1 MVIRKGTKDDID
13 AVSALYNEVCDY
25 LQTHINYPGWRKGIY
40 PDRQDAERG
49 IGEDSLFVAEVD
61 GEIAGTFI
69 LRHQPEAGYA
79 LADWKNELS
88 YSDIFVVY
96 TLAVSPRFSCR
107 GIGERLMEF
116 ILYCWGSAWVQPWR
130 GDAAKIQTVP
140 VSSPVTAPGSGPFRR
155 LRPGARL
162 CCSLRKKTASM
173 FLPWRSGWSRTPIPV
188 FAFSRGSSASWTPV
202 RGIFISF
209 PRRKRKR
216 RFSGFYRKNQQESD
230 RRNRNGTQGN
240 KETGNEA
247 ADPAPLYH
255 GRWRGHV
262 PELGFR

>member
-13 AVSALYNEVCDY
+13 AVSTLYNEVCDY

-107 GIGERLMEF
+107 SIGERLMEF
-116 ILYCWGSAWVQPWR
+116 ILSY
-130 GDAAKIQTVP
+130 AAQQGIKDV
-140 VSSPVTAPGSGPFRR
+140 R
-155 LRPGARL
+155 LDVYEKNTPAIRL
-162 CCSLRKKTASM
+162 YEK
-173 FLPWRSGWSRTPIPV
+173 
-188 FAFSRGSSASWTPV
+188 
-202 RGIFISF
+202 
-209 PRRKRKR
+209 
-216 RFSGFYRKNQQESD
+216 
-230 RRNRNGTQGN
+230 
-240 KETGNEA
+240 
-247 ADPAPLYH
+247 
-255 GRWRGHV
+255 
-262 PELGFR
+262 LGFGYVDTVDLGYGEYGLDRFRLYQYLL

>member
-96 TLAVSPRFSCR
+96 T
-107 GIGERLMEF
+107 
-116 ILYCWGSAWVQPWR
+116 WR
-130 GDAAKIQTVP
+130 
-140 VSSPVTAPGSGPFRR
+140 
-155 LRPGARL
+155 
-162 CCSLRKKTASM
+162 
-173 FLPWRSGWSRTPIPV
+173 
-188 FAFSRGSSASWTPV
+188 
-202 RGIFISF
+202 
-209 PRRKRKR
+209 
-216 RFSGFYRKNQQESD
+216 
-230 RRNRNGTQGN
+230 
-240 KETGNEA
+240 
-247 ADPAPLYH
+247 
-255 GRWRGHV
+255 
-262 PELGFR
+262 